1 MKNEI
6 KAATVALFAI
16 LKKMQE
22 GKEISSFN
30 NEDWKDVFNSIY
42 KYVVELPEDEYSLF
56 IFEMY
61 EKCIRGSV
69 TALQSYLGKE
79 QEEQYEAISTLADE
93 LQEKSNLFRS
103 GKIDE
108 VRYTEDSLWISLEAM
123 FKLLAAVSMTVIK
136 NEEVSELG
144 IAVCDFAFEYGRLML
159 HRKEQELYTAY
170 IDEQQA
176 LDSQLEQK
184 YAVYVE
190 ELKKQDKT
198 FRTLID
204 NAFEKDYR
212 DSFLKSVLLA
222 QITGVEES
230 QVLKDKE
237 DIDNYFMN

>member
-6 KAATVALFAI
+6 KAATIAVFAI
-16 LKKMQE
+16 IKKIQE
-22 GKEISSFN
+22 GKKISSFN
-30 NEDWKDVFNSIY
+30 NEDWTDVFNSIH

-56 IFEMY
+56 VFEMY
-61 EKCIRGSV
+61 EKCIRGSAV
-69 TALQSYLGKE
+69 ALQSYLGEKHCDT
-79 QEEQYEAISTLADE
+79 ISELADE
-93 LQEKSNLFRS
+93 LQEESNLFRS
-103 GKIDE
+103 GNIDE
-108 VRYTEDSLWISLEAM
+108 VQYTEASLWISLEAM
-123 FKLLAAVSMTVIK
+123 FKLLSVVSMSVIK

-159 HRKEQELYTAY
+159 HGKEQELYTAY
-170 IDEQQA
+170 VDEQQE
-176 LDSQLEQK
+176 LDSLLEQR
-184 YAVYVE
+184 YASYIE

-198 FRTLID
+198 FSTLID
-204 NAFEKDYR
+204 NAFEQDYR